1 MIEFFWNRLMG
12 QMVYGEHEVVGK
24 GVKEELVG
32 LIEYL
37 PQHVLV
43 MNAESIAPIVIYETV
58 RKGRE
63 GR

>member
-1 MIEFFWNRLMG
+1 MG

-43 MNAESIAPIVIYETV
+43 MNAESIAPIVIYETM